1 MIHNFEI
8 NKTDNSSNNNPSYI
22 ENNINDNLEKDIEG
36 SNKNKS
42 KKTTNEKGKN
52 ANNKKGISLNYIVNY
67 NRYEPKISILKKSI
81 CISTAKN
88 IKNKRNN
95 NQTSSNISNNNN
107 NKKKQY
113 INCNFRYYVL
123 EKKYL
128 TNSLDGDNIEWKH
141 IEKVD
146 YIIYDDTNLACPIC
160 LENNIISPRIT
171 KCRHIFCFLCILK
184 YFIDE
189 GKNQAWKKC
198 PICFEII
205 NENDLR
211 CVKFQYVKKYDI
223 NDKISMCLLFTH
235 NKKIDIKCEKLYFN
249 KNFKVTNNNFIKNK
263 KNMDFKDIVNLD
275 TTIQNLYSFS
285 QNNSEKILKLNLN
298 LGVQFCKIY
307 YLYNPLSLLL
317 KDLKI
322 LYFIRENNKNKFFI
336 SDQDIIQKA
345 ITNIKFRIAEYMSI
359 PIEKLDSNLLYIDE
373 GTELDLENLADS
385 FYLYNNLAQEVYDSI
400 EQIKKEMI
408 IDSLGM
414 PTKKGVSSDR
424 RESTDSEKNNNEN
437 EIYFYQSIDG
447 QCIFLDPFVLKLI
460 LFEYNNDMDKIPKFL
475 YNKHITYIESFELTE
490 KTKKKYTFL
499 SCLPLG
505 INVSFATLNID
516 DVISKRTQTH
526 FAKEI
531 SERNK
536 KNYNILSKKKKEE
549 KLFQALANEEIA
561 RKEKRY
567 WDLPTNTININ
578 IPEKIGSSNKLRLS
592 NQIGGNIYSQTEI
605 YEDEILKY
613 EDFMPSEELYYI
625 NSNSLDYDQY
635 ENQFFD
641 AMELKKKKMNN
652 NFGDKKKK
660 KKNDIE
666 NYKKS
671 KCDNKNIANK
681 SAAATKQQSLDDDDQ
696 VYQIS
701 KSFLDVAKSNCNTKI
716 DINEKKE
723 DNISIGSGTLSINL
737 MDCIKIK
744 TTKKKKP
751 ENKN

>member
-1 MIHNFEI
+1 MIQNCEI
-8 NKTDNSSNNNPSYI
+8 SKADNSSNTDPSYI
-22 ENNINDNLEKDIEG
+22 QNNINGNWEKGIEG
-36 SNKNKS
+36 TNKNKN
-42 KKTTNEKGKN
+42 KKTVNEKGKN

-67 NRYEPKISILKKSI
+67 NRYEPKISVLKKSV
-81 CISTAKN
+81 CITTAKN
-88 IKNKRNN
+88 LKNKRNN
-95 NQTSSNISNNNN
+95 NQASSSISNNNN
-107 NKKKQY
+107 NKKQY

-128 TNSLDGDNIEWKH
+128 ENSLDGDNIEWKH

-146 YIIYDDTNLACPIC
+146 YITYDDTNLACPIC

-189 GKNQAWKKC
+189 GKDKAWKKC

-211 CVKFQYVKKYDI
+211 CVKFQYVKRYNI
-223 NDKISMCLLFTH
+223 NDRISMCLLFTH

-275 TTIQNLYSFS
+275 TTIQNLYYFS

-317 KDLKI
+317 KDLRI
-322 LYFIRENNKNKFFI
+322 LYFIRQNNKNKFFI

-345 ITNIKFRIAEYMSI
+345 ITNIKLRVAEYMSI
-359 PIEKLDSNLLYIDE
+359 PIEKLDSNLIYTEE
-373 GTELDLENLADS
+373 GTELGSENLSDS
-385 FYLYNNLAQEVYDSI
+385 FYLYNNLAQEVYMLMDP
-400 EQIKKEMI
+400 
-408 IDSLGM
+408 LGIS
-414 PTKKGVSSDR
+414 TKKSISSDR
-424 RESTDSEKNNNEN
+424 RDSTDSEKNTNET
-437 EIYFYQSIDG
+437 ETYFYQSIDG

-475 YNKHITYIESFELTE
+475 NNKQITYIESFELTE

-505 INVSFATLNID
+505 TNVSFATLNIGK
-516 DVISKRTQTH
+516 I
-526 FAKEI
+526 KEI

-567 WDLPTNTININ
+567 WDLPTNTINIH
-578 IPEKIGSSNKLRLS
+578 IPKVMGSPNKLRLS
-592 NQIGGNIYSQTEI
+592 NQMGGNKYSQTEL

-613 EDFMPSEELYYI
+613 EDFIPSEEIYNI

-641 AMELKKKKMNN
+641 AMELKKKKINN

-660 KKNDIE
+660 KKNDID

-681 SAAATKQQSLDDDDQ
+681 SAAATKQQFLDDDDK

-716 DINEKKE
+716 DVNEKKE
-723 DNISIGSGTLSINL
+723 DNISIGNGTLSINL
-737 MDCIKIK
+737 MDCIKVK
-744 TTKKKKP
+744 TTKKKKA